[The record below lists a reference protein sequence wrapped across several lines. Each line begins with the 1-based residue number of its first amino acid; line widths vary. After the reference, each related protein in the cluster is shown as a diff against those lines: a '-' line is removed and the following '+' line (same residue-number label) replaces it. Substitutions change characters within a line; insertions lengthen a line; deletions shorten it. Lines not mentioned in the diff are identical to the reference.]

1 MEVNALKAA
10 RKGLRTAFSLSL
22 KKIETELMKENIDMN
37 QLSILKTQFIDK
49 FQRLDTCQ
57 SQISE
62 QLLDTEDAV
71 QQYLDDMEDAE
82 NYRDRYIEMCTR
94 VDLKIRETVVP
105 TETEKRSFKLPKI
118 ELKKFSGEAKDFLA
132 FWSQFQKIHND
143 KGIAEEDK
151 MQYLL
156 QSVEPKSKAERLVLS
171 FPATAENYPKAIDQ
185 LKERFGREDL
195 LVQIYVR
202 ELLNLVMKNAVSGR
216 TKTDLSALY
225 DELEGKLR
233 SLESLGRTQEK
244 YGDFLTP
251 LVESCLPEEILMA
264 WERKRNTETD
274 AKGSRTLK
282 HLMTFL
288 RLEVQ
293 GEEMVQLAKSGFG
306 TPIRK
311 RDSPTERVKPTEL
324 MTASALASSEKSSA
338 IETKLGWTVIG
349 KVCSN
354 DKNVM
359 LTTSSLDVRNVSI
372 KELWELDVLGITDP
386 LLNENTKENFELF
399 DFKNKMKIL
408 LDGRY
413 EVKLPWKCNSENLPS
428 NKELTWKR
436 HIRMMNILRNGKFF
450 EDYKSVFRLWEDLN
464 IIERVP
470 EVELNNECHYL
481 PHRPVIKLD
490 SATTKI
496 RPVFDA
502 AAREKGNH
510 L

>member
-1 MEVNALKAA
+1 
-10 RKGLRTAFSLSL
+10 
-22 KKIETELMKENIDMN
+22 
-37 QLSILKTQFIDK
+37 
-49 FQRLDTCQ
+49 
-57 SQISE
+57 
-62 QLLDTEDAV
+62 
-71 QQYLDDMEDAE
+71 
-82 NYRDRYIEMCTR
+82 
-94 VDLKIRETVVP
+94 
-105 TETEKRSFKLPKI
+105 
-118 ELKKFSGEAKDFLA
+118 
-132 FWSQFQKIHND
+132 
-143 KGIAEEDK
+143 
-151 MQYLL
+151 
-156 QSVEPKSKAERLVLS
+156 
-171 FPATAENYPKAIDQ
+171 
-185 LKERFGREDL
+185 
-195 LVQIYVR
+195 
-202 ELLNLVMKNAVSGR
+202 MKNAVSGR

-274 AKGSRTLK
+274 AKGSRTLE

-324 MTASALASSEKSSA
+324 MTASALASSEKSS
-338 IETKLGWTVIG
+338 
-349 KVCSN
+349 
-354 DKNVM
+354 
-359 LTTSSLDVRNVSI
+359 
-372 KELWELDVLGITDP
+372 GITDP
-386 LLNENTKENFELF
+386 LLNENTKENFELT

-408 LDGRY
+408 PDGRY

-436 HIRMMNILRNGKFF
+436 HLRMMNKLRNGKFF
-450 EDYKSVFRLWEDLN
+450 EDYKSVFRQWEDLN

-481 PHRPVIKLD
+481 PHRPVIKLG

-502 AAREKGNH
+502 SVREKGNH

>member
-1 MEVNALKAA
+1 
-10 RKGLRTAFSLSL
+10 
-22 KKIETELMKENIDMN
+22 
-37 QLSILKTQFIDK
+37 
-49 FQRLDTCQ
+49 
-57 SQISE
+57 
-62 QLLDTEDAV
+62 
-71 QQYLDDMEDAE
+71 
-82 NYRDRYIEMCTR
+82 
-94 VDLKIRETVVP
+94 
-105 TETEKRSFKLPKI
+105 
-118 ELKKFSGEAKDFLA
+118 
-132 FWSQFQKIHND
+132 
-143 KGIAEEDK
+143 

-225 DELEGKLR
+225 DELEAKLR

-274 AKGSRTLK
+274 AKGLRTLE

-311 RDSPTERVKPTEL
+311 KDSPTERVKPTEL
-324 MTASALASSEKSSA
+324 MTASALASSEKSSVLSEKKICGFISKIEDKHILNELKNKEIILSDLNCKETEIGLLIGADNIGKLLTGNLIEFDSGLTA

-349 KVCSN
+349 K
-354 DKNVM
+354 
-359 LTTSSLDVRNVSI
+359 
-372 KELWELDVLGITDP
+372 
-386 LLNENTKENFELF
+386 
-399 DFKNKMKIL
+399 
-408 LDGRY
+408 
-413 EVKLPWKCNSENLPS
+413 
-428 NKELTWKR
+428 
-436 HIRMMNILRNGKFF
+436 
-450 EDYKSVFRLWEDLN
+450 DYKSVFRQWEDLN

-502 AAREKGNH
+502 SAREKGKPSLNDCLYKGVNLIELIPDILDRFRIYPVGIVADIEKAFLMLSVAPKDRDYLRFFPH
-510 L
+510 AMKNN

>member
-22 KKIETELMKENIDMN
+22 KKIETELIKENIDMN
-37 QLSILKTQFIDK
+37 QHSILKTQFIDK

-71 QQYLDDMEDAE
+71 QEYLDDMEDAE

-94 VDLKIRETVVP
+94 VDLKIRETIVP

-244 YGDFLTP
+244 YGDFITP

-274 AKGSRTLK
+274 AIKDR
-282 HLMTFL
+282 
-288 RLEVQ
+288 
-293 GEEMVQLAKSGFG
+293 
-306 TPIRK
+306 
-311 RDSPTERVKPTEL
+311 EL
-324 MTASALASSEKSSA
+324 
-338 IETKLGWTVIG
+338 
-349 KVCSN
+349 
-354 DKNVM
+354 
-359 LTTSSLDVRNVSI
+359 
-372 KELWELDVLGITDP
+372 
-386 LLNENTKENFELF
+386 
-399 DFKNKMKIL
+399 
-408 LDGRY
+408 
-413 EVKLPWKCNSENLPS
+413 
-428 NKELTWKR
+428 
-436 HIRMMNILRNGKFF
+436 
-450 EDYKSVFRLWEDLN
+450 
-464 IIERVP
+464 
-470 EVELNNECHYL
+470 
-481 PHRPVIKLD
+481 
-490 SATTKI
+490 
-496 RPVFDA
+496 
-502 AAREKGNH
+502 
-510 L
+510 